1 MMRSKLFVPGSRPAL
16 FEKAM
21 ASAADALS
29 FDLEDAVTQDKKDE
43 ARRQTSEFLTSL
55 GRDNAKLRIVRV
67 NPVGTPQFAEDVDAV
82 VTVGTD
88 LINLPK
94 LESADEVRRGVEA
107 VIAAEKRKGLKH
119 EIGILINLESP
130 KGLRYANEIACA
142 HKRIAGVQFGVG
154 DLFAPY
160 RIERHDAA
168 LGPVR
173 LLAKMAAA
181 EAGVPAFDT
190 VFVNVADTLGLERD
204 TVAGRRMGYSGKS
217 CIHPSQVAIVN
228 AVYTP
233 KDAEIAWAQ
242 KVLAAAAD
250 PANKSLGAFVIDGR
264 MVDEPFFL
272 EARATVELARRLKLI
287 N

>member
-1 MMRSKLFVPGSRPAL
+1 MMRSKLFVPGSRPEL

-29 FDLEDAVTQDKKDE
+29 FDLEDAVTPDKKDE
-43 ARRQTSEFLTSL
+43 ARRRTSDFLASL
-55 GRDNAKLRIVRV
+55 GRNHAKLRIVRV
-67 NPVGTPQFAEDVDAV
+67 NPVGSPQFAEDVAAV

-88 LINLPK
+88 LVNLPK
-94 LESADEVRRGVEA
+94 LESAEEVRRGVEA
-107 VIAAEKRKGLKH
+107 VTAAEKRNGLTHK
-119 EIGILINLESP
+119 IGILVNLESP
-130 KGLRYANEIACA
+130 KGLRFANEIACA
-142 HKRIAGVQFGVG
+142 HERVAGVQFGVG

-173 LLAKMAAA
+173 LAAKMAAS
-181 EAGVPAFDT
+181 EAGVPAYDT
-190 VFVNVADTLGLERD
+190 VFVNIADTLGLERD

-217 CIHPSQVAIVN
+217 CIHPSQVAVVN
-228 AVYTP
+228 AIYTP
-233 KDAEIAWAQ
+233 RDADIAWAQ

-250 PANKSLGAFVIDGR
+250 PANKGLGAFVVDGR